1 LSRLNDER
9 RWPTGGLSWPE
20 AVWAEDARMARRRRI
35 RSEMYRTARITGD
48 VEAAQKRPTAYGKR
62 VMRKSMYRRSNSL
75 TRRLLRMVGLSR

>member
-1 LSRLNDER
+1 
-9 RWPTGGLSWPE
+9 
-20 AVWAEDARMARRRRI
+20 
-35 RSEMYRTARITGD
+35 MYRTARITGD